1 MKPIILTFGGKRL
14 VAPSGKA
21 IFRYGTA
28 TMGGVTY
35 KTIKIGN
42 QEWMAENLKLDDSGT
57 GIYTFDNSS
66 TYSAGEV
73 IYQQTAAL
81 RIAQS
86 IGDGWRVPSTSDI
99 EDLST
104 NTSVTLLTSTQ
115 SQDTDRTY
123 SVLLNRS
130 AWEYEDG
137 TDDYGFN
144 LLPVGFKSS
153 LDSPSSDSGR
163 TANLWTSATPTSSSV
178 SGYHFY
184 INFGTGSD
192 QLHGAYLAN
201 NGNQNALYSVRLVR
215 NM

>member
-28 TMGGVTY
+28 TIGGVTY
-35 KTIKIGN
+35 KTVKIGN

-86 IGDGWRVPSTSDI
+86 IGDDWRIPSTSDI
-99 EDLST
+99 EDLCT

-115 SQDTDRTY
+115 SQDPDRTY

-144 LLPVGFKSS
+144 LLPVGFK
-153 LDSPSSDSGR
+153 DSNPWDSGR
-163 TANLWTSATPTSSSV
+163 TTNLWTSATPTSSSD

-184 INFGTGSD
+184 INFGTDSN

-201 NGNQNALYSVRLVR
+201 NGNRNTLYSVRLVR
-215 NM
+215 NL

>member
-28 TMGGVTY
+28 TIGGVTY
-35 KTIKIGN
+35 KTVKIGN
-42 QEWMAENLKLDDSGT
+42 QEWMAENLKLNDSGT

-99 EDLST
+99 ADLCT

-130 AWEYEDG
+130 AWAYEDG
-137 TDDYGFN
+137 TDNYGFN
-144 LLPVGFKSS
+144 LLPVGFKVSGTW
-153 LDSPSSDSGR
+153 DSGR
-163 TANLWTSATPTSSSV
+163 TTNLWTSANPTSSSG
-178 SGYHFY
+178 SGYHFF
-184 INFGTGSD
+184 INMGDDSD

-201 NGNQNALYSVRLVR
+201 NGNMDSLYSVRLVR
-215 NM
+215 NL